1 MVLQGAYIVC
11 DEFKKLLRRKSMVSL
26 YLIDLR
32 ISLWADI
39 SLRPV
44 IRQCINHLHQLEIGR
59 IKFT

>member
-11 DEFKKLLRRKSMVSL
+11 DEFKKFLRRKSMVSL

-44 IRQCINHLHQLEIGR
+44 IR
-59 IKFT
+59 